1 MQSFNHSD
9 AERNVSTGNTNLG
22 HLANE
27 TETTKAMKTL
37 ALSALIA
44 AAIVG
49 NSLVIVSVYKD
60 INKRMRVA
68 SNHLVVNLS
77 ITDMLLAIFSLSRL
91 IILSYIG
98 FEWPFDGVFVVFSC
112 KAHNFFIVHLLFVST
127 MNFMAIA
134 VDRFVAVFFPLSA
147 IMKGKL
153 LYLIIAATWL
163 IPFCFFAFYWKM
175 MDVEVRLGITVC
187 YANVLEVFPTVK
199 DFVNFQTAQNIVL
212 TGVTLAITVVLY
224 AAIGVKLFHRRLPG
238 HQHENYLVQS
248 EVVARQVVRMMATVV
263 IVFCICWCPLW
274 ITSSICDINPLH
286 KVCRNPDAKF
296 AKYVLAYS
304 NSAGDYPLYLPSFLG
319 ELLHEF

>member
-1 MQSFNHSD
+1 MPISLYTNMQTFNHSD
-9 AERNVSTGNTNLG
+9 AERNVSTGNTNWG

-27 TETTKAMKTL
+27 TKTTKAVKTL
-37 ALSALIA
+37 ALSTLIA
-44 AAIVG
+44 AAIFG
-49 NSLVIVSVYKD
+49 NSLVIASVYKN

-68 SNHLVVNLS
+68 SNYLVVNLS

-98 FEWPFDGVFVVFSC
+98 FEWPFDGVFGVFSC

-127 MNFMAIA
+127 RNFMAIA

-175 MDVEVRLGITVC
+175 MDVEVRLAITVC

-199 DFVNFQTAQNIVL
+199 DSVNFQTAQNIVL
-212 TGVTLAITVVLY
+212 TGVTLAIT
-224 AAIGVKLFHRRLPG
+224 AAPGTSTWKLPR
-238 HQHENYLVQS
+238 S
-248 EVVARQVVRMMATVV
+248 K
-263 IVFCICWCPLW
+263 W
-274 ITSSICDINPLH
+274 SSCSSSCSHDG
-286 KVCRNPDAKF
+286 
-296 AKYVLAYS
+296 YS
-304 NSAGDYPLYLPSFLG
+304 SYSALYLLVSSLDNFLHLRYKPAAQGLQKPWCEVREIRLGIFEECDYAFYLPVFLG
-319 ELLHEF
+319 ELSHEF